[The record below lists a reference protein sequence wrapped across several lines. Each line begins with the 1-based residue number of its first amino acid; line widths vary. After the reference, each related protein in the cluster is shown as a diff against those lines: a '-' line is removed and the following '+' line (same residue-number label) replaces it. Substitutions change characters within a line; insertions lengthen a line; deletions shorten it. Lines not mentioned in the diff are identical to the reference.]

1 MFVFSLKTS
10 RRQLLSLLL
19 CLALL
24 AVILAA
30 AFLWPV
36 NARETAVT
44 VSAADNTQRIA
55 YLRSL
60 GYDVDL
66 AYCEVREVQIP
77 AEFDEVFAAYNRM
90 QQQANMDFTPYR
102 GERLKCWSYRVLG
115 AGSGETLAHL
125 YVYRDAIVG
134 GDITETVAG
143 GQSTALVPCRSE

>member
-44 VSAADNTQRIA
+44 VSAADNTQRVA

-115 AGSGETLAHL
+115 AGGGETLAHL